1 MAFSHYIVSTI
12 AHFCTL
18 LALNFELWVNF
29 GWAHPDLVS
38 ELCITVYVKVTTNTY
53 CCCWHS
59 CVHHCYHHIVSSHHT
74 ADMLEY
80 TFHYWH
86 IGTHYFHTL
95 YTVHTYNVG
104 YNKHC
109 IQRGRYWEAG
119 VIDRT
124 KLVPPK
130 KIAHKN
136 GKIVLN
142 FCCTKC
148 AVNWGKLCRNCTN
161 VFRYKYDH
169 DE

>member
-1 MAFSHYIVSTI
+1 MFNNCFVAFIWYYVKNPMAFSHYIVSTI

-130 KIAHKN
+130 KNRAQKWENCAEFLLHKMR
-136 GKIVLN
+136 
-142 FCCTKC
+142 C
-148 AVNWGKLCRNCTN
+148 
-161 VFRYKYDH
+161 
-169 DE
+169 